1 MIHIMS
7 HNVTISMIWCGSD
20 ALLVKTFI
28 NLSDLDKEERHD
40 INGVAHKSQFRNHV
54 ANVIFIWIK

>member
-20 ALLVKTFI
+20 AMLVKTFI
-28 NLSDLDKEERHD
+28 NLSKWCGSQVPCGKCNIYLDK
-40 INGVAHKSQFRNHV
+40 INK
-54 ANVIFIWIK
+54 